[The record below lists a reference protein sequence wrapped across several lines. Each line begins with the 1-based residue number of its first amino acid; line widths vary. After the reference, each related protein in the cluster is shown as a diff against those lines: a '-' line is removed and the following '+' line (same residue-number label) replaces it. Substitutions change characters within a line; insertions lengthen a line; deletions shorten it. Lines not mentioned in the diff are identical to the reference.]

1 MLRRSGC
8 FFQIPT
14 LDWAFLAIERK
25 ECFPSLI
32 ILVETIPEAWY
43 SSWHLVTS
51 SCLVLL
57 VKQVWMCHQPPDQF
71 TLPCIS
77 WPWTSGELRPCH
89 RASNF
94 HSLEVPVMACPCLKG
109 KDIGYLIFPFL
120 NSQFSVIFH
129 FLLQKWLGALLAM
142 AFVPWPGHITML
154 SGLTSSYFS
163 VSPLTSISYSC
174 SLP

>member
-1 MLRRSGC
+1 MLRSSGC

-14 LDWAFLAIERK
+14 LGWTFLAIERK

-43 SSWHLVTS
+43 SAWHLVIS

-57 VKQVWMCHQPPDQF
+57 VKQVWMCHQHPDQF

-77 WPWTSGELRPCH
+77 WPQTSGELRPCH

-94 HSLEVPVMACPCLKG
+94 HSLEVPVMACPFERKR
-109 KDIGYLIFPFL
+109 YWIFDHPISELPILSHISFSSSKMIRCSASNGLCALTWTYHYVIWL
-120 NSQFSVIFH
+120 N
-129 FLLQKWLGALLAM
+129 
-142 AFVPWPGHITML
+142 
-154 SGLTSSYFS
+154 
-163 VSPLTSISYSC
+163 
-174 SLP
+174 